1 MIRFFRENKINIFFI
16 AFFVCA
22 FLFATGVA
30 PHLAIKVSALSGIT
44 VKADFLVASVIS
56 LGLLRGK
63 KYASLFALP
72 AGFLFDI
79 FVGNPYMFSPLV
91 FFLCAWFSSLAAT
104 PFSKRTPITATI
116 ISAELLLI
124 KAIVS
129 FFYLIA
135 VSGDSGTGKI
145 LLLGVLPEYIV
156 NVVVCA
162 IVFSVM
168 RILMALFRI
177 SPRPDIGA

>member
-1 MIRFFRENKINIFFI
+1 MLRFLRENRINIFFI
-16 AFFVCA
+16 VFFVCA
-22 FLFATGVA
+22 FLVATNIM

-44 VKADFLVASVIS
+44 VKGDILLASVIS

-63 KYASLFALP
+63 RYASIFALP

-104 PFSKRTPITATI
+104 PFSKRTPITASI

-124 KAIVS
+124 KALVS

-135 VSGDSGTGKI
+135 VSGDSGTSSI
-145 LLLGVLPEYIV
+145 LLLGVLPEYLANIIA
-156 NVVVCA
+156 CA

-168 RILMALFRI
+168 RILMALFRV

>member
-1 MIRFFRENKINIFFI
+1 MNRFLRENKINIFFI
-16 AFFVCA
+16 SFFLCA
-22 FLFATGVA
+22 FLVATKIM
-30 PHLAIKVSALSGIT
+30 PHLAIKVLALSGRTI
-44 VKADFLVASVIS
+44 KADVLLASVIS

-63 KYASLFALP
+63 KYACIFALP
-72 AGFLFDI
+72 TGFIFDV

-104 PFSKRTPITATI
+104 PFSKRTPITAAI
-116 ISAELLLI
+116 ISAILLLI
-124 KAIVS
+124 KALVS

-135 VSGDSGTGKI
+135 VSGDSGTSTI
-145 LLLGVLPEYIV
+145 LLLGVLPEYIA
-156 NVVVCA
+156 NIIVCA
-162 IVFSVM
+162 LVFSIM